1 MTYVL
6 DYSFYGVL
14 SNMKK
19 IRSIVCLCMLVVGY
33 QIAALDYFSEGE
45 RLFRENHPAE
55 AIPLLY
61 QASLQSG
68 TDPRVFNYLGLCYQ
82 QTGKYPDAISTFM
95 KGTSS
100 TGTDRKALFFNA
112 GNVYFIQNQFTES
125 ESMYSRAIDL
135 DSAYAP
141 AYLNRANARVKQSKF
156 ASAIDDYT
164 MYLTLDPATWQI
176 DSIKQIIALLTNAEK
191 NAEEEVL
198 RTAAEKAAAAAEKKA
213 ADERYQ
219 KLLDTVNSSLQSVDD
234 ASTLSAGSEGVMNY
248 TEEGQLE

>member
-6 DYSFYGVL
+6 DYSFYEVL

-19 IRSIVCLCMLVVGY
+19 ILSITSLCMLVLCY
-33 QIAALDYFSEGE
+33 QAAALDYFSEGE

-61 QASLQSG
+61 QASLQAG

-125 ESMYSRAIDL
+125 ESMYSRAIEL

-156 ASAIDDYT
+156 AAAIDDYNL
-164 MYLTLDPATWQI
+164 YLTLDPATWQI
-176 DSIKQIIALLTNAEK
+176 DSIKQLIGLLMNEKK
-191 NAEEEVL
+191 NAEENVL
-198 RTAAEKAAAAAEKKA
+198 RTAAEKATAEAEKKA

-219 KLLDTVNSSLQSVDD
+219 KLLDTVNSSLQSVDN
-234 ASTLSAGSEGVMNY
+234 ASTLSAGSEDVMNY

>member
-1 MTYVL
+1 
-6 DYSFYGVL
+6 L

-19 IRSIVCLCMLVVGY
+19 IRYLVCLCLLVLCY
-33 QIAALDYFSEGE
+33 NAAALDYFSEGE
-45 RLFRENHPAE
+45 RLFRENHPAQ

-61 QASLQSG
+61 QASLLAG

-82 QTGKYPDAISTFM
+82 QTGKYSDAISTFM

-112 GNVYFIQNQFTES
+112 GNVYFIQSQFTES
-125 ESMYSRAIDL
+125 ESMYSRAIEL

-141 AYLNRANARVKQSKF
+141 AYLNRANARVKQLKF
-156 ASAIDDYT
+156 ALAIDDYN
-164 MYLTLDPATWQI
+164 MYLVLDPATWQI
-176 DSIKQIIALLTNAEK
+176 DSIKQLVGLLTKEK
-191 NAEEEVL
+191 NNAEEAVL
-198 RTAAEKAAAAAEKKA
+198 RKAAEKDAAEAEKKA

-219 KLLDTVNSSLQSVDD
+219 KLLDSVNSSLQSVDK
-234 ASTLSAGSEGVMNY
+234 ASTLSAGSEDIMNY